1 MIEPDIAFACDAI
14 LARPASRKL
23 IIQIPCY
30 NEAGTL
36 AIALDALPRSVPG
49 FDAVEWLI
57 IDDGST
63 DATVAVARHSG
74 ADHIV
79 SHPVNRGLAA
89 AFKTGLETALALG
102 ADVIVNTD
110 ADNQYDANDIPT
122 LTRPILDRE
131 ADMVVGARPI
141 NNTEHFSWLKKRLQ
155 GMGSWVV
162 RVASKTQIADAP
174 SGFRAFTAEAAMR
187 LNVFG
192 AYTYTLE
199 TIIQAGLS
207 DLKIVSVPV
216 RTNPDLRPSRLV
228 RSIPTYVRRSVG
240 TIFHM
245 FLIYRPLALFVGVGM
260 AAITVG
266 LALGARFLYFLA
278 TGNGEGHIQSIVL
291 AALAIILGAL
301 TLVMAM
307 VANLISVNRKLGEQI
322 LFRIRRLERTQHTRD
337 WSVTSDESNRL
348 RKRSS

>member
-14 LARPASRKL
+14 LPRPASRKL

-49 FDAVEWLI
+49 FDAVEWLV

-63 DATVAVARHSG
+63 DSTVAVARAAG

-89 AFKTGLETALALG
+89 AFKTGLENALSLG

-110 ADNQYDANDIPT
+110 ADNQYDASDIPV

-141 NNTEHFSWLKKRLQ
+141 NDTEHFSWLKKRLQ
-155 GMGSWVV
+155 GLGSWVV
-162 RVASKTQIADAP
+162 RAASKTQVADAP

-207 DLKIVSVPV
+207 DLKIVSVPIH
-216 RTNPDLRPSRLV
+216 TNPDLRPSRLV
-228 RSIPTYVRRSVG
+228 RSVPSYVRRSVG

-245 FLIYRPLALFVGVGM
+245 FLIYRPLVLFVGVGV
-260 AAITVG
+260 AAITFG

-278 TGNGEGHIQSIVL
+278 MGNGEGHIQSVIL
-291 AALAIILGAL
+291 AALAIILGSL

-322 LFRIRRLERTQHTRD
+322 LFRVRRLEQMRNLPERNASTGEL
-337 WSVTSDESNRL
+337 ESR
-348 RKRSS
+348 RKQSS

>member
-14 LARPASRKL
+14 LPRPASRKL

-36 AIALDALPRSVPG
+36 AIALGALPRSVPG
-49 FDAVEWLI
+49 FDVVEWLI

-63 DATVAVARHSG
+63 DATVAVARTAG

-89 AFKTGLETALALG
+89 AFKTGLEAALSLG

-110 ADNQYDANDIPT
+110 ADNQYDASDIPT
-122 LTRPILDRE
+122 LTRPILNRE

-141 NNTEHFSWLKKRLQ
+141 KDTDHFSWLKKRLQ
-155 GMGSWVV
+155 GLGSWVV
-162 RVASKTQIADAP
+162 RAASKTQIADAP

-207 DLKIVSVPV
+207 DLKIVSVPIH
-216 RTNPDLRPSRLV
+216 TNPDLRPSRLV
-228 RSIPTYVRRSVG
+228 RSIPTYVRRSIG

-245 FLIYRPLALFVGVGM
+245 FLIYRPLVLFVGVGLV
-260 AAITVG
+260 AISIG
-266 LALGARFLYFLA
+266 LALGARFIYFLA
-278 TGNGEGHIQSIVL
+278 TGDGAGHIQSVVL
-291 AALAIILGAL
+291 AALAIILGSL

-322 LFRIRRLERTQHTRD
+322 LFRIRRLEQTRQIAD
-337 WSVTSDESNRL
+337 ASAADHEGDTL

>member
-14 LARPASRKL
+14 LPRPASRKL

-36 AIALDALPRSVPG
+36 AIALGALPRSVPG

-63 DATVAVARHSG
+63 DATVAVARAAG

-89 AFKTGLETALALG
+89 AFKTGLETALSLG

-141 NNTEHFSWLKKRLQ
+141 NDTEHFSWVKKRLQ
-155 GMGSWVV
+155 VLGSWVV
-162 RVASKTQIADAP
+162 RAASKTQIADAP

-207 DLKIVSVPV
+207 DLKIVSVPI

-228 RSIPTYVRRSVG
+228 RSIPSYVRRSVG

-260 AAITVG
+260 VAIMFG
-266 LALGARFLYFLA
+266 LILGLRFLYFLA
-278 TGNGEGHIQSIVL
+278 TNNGEGHIQSVVL
-291 AALAIILGAL
+291 AALAIILGSL

-307 VANLISVNRKLGEQI
+307 IANLIAVNRKLGEQI
-322 LFRIRRLERTQHTRD
+322 LFRVRRLEQMRNLPERNA
-337 WSVTSDESNRL
+337 STSELENR
-348 RKRSS
+348 RKQSS